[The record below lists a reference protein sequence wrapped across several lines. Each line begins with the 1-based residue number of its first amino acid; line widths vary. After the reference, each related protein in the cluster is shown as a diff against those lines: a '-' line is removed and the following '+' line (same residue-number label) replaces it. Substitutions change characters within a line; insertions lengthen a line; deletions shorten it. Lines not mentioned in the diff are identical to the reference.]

1 TTLTGRTSKPFSYNS
16 LLITVDSA
24 KACGSFAKLYLVI
37 SYPLAFKFSVTAA
50 IRINSGSTL
59 GPQTPV
65 EQHIAGSKISIFFIV
80 ISTPFIFYKS
90 HINSCLYKCLII
102 YYSSRL
108 FLSINFDGINQFV
121 TFIDI
126 NI

>member
-1 TTLTGRTSKPFSYNS
+1 SRSFSFNS
-16 LLITVDSA
+16 YLITVDSA

-37 SYPLAFKFSVTAA
+37 SYPLAFKFFVTAA

-80 ISTPFIFYKS
+80 ISTPFIFLKNS
-90 HINSCLYKCLII
+90 HKKLLLKYFVYI
-102 YYSSRL
+102 L
-108 FLSINFDGINQFV
+108 FMSIVFFM
-121 TFIDI
+121 
-126 NI
+126 

>member
-65 EQHIAGSKISIFFIV
+65 EQHIAGSKNSNFFNV
-80 ISTPFIFYKS
+80 ISTPLFFFKNSTKNLVLKAFDFNIFLLTFFVNLFLLHLLIFY
-90 HINSCLYKCLII
+90 
-102 YYSSRL
+102 
-108 FLSINFDGINQFV
+108 
-121 TFIDI
+121 
-126 NI
+126 